1 MRCVVLVVGV
11 FSVCAVQALFLD
23 APALAQEQLIPI
35 LSVTGEQ
42 QPTGSVSYVV
52 MRFEERTDHD
62 GLILRFHDSPGRFS
76 MLAKDSTE
84 RAIRQAA
91 ASLGL
96 STDSWTVDLK
106 VPYEGVTVSGDSL
119 SAMVGVTVS
128 ALAQGRTVQTGH
140 VLTGTVKADGAI
152 GPVGAVPLKVQAA
165 RSARLRLVL
174 IPHQQSLIQ
183 EDQPAASDLVIS
195 PVRSVPE
202 ALEALT
208 TRALLK

>member
-1 MRCVVLVVGV
+1 MRCAALVIGIV
-11 FSVCAVQALFLD
+11 SAYAAHASFLD
-23 APALAQEQLIPI
+23 APASAQEQLIPI
-35 LSVTGEQ
+35 LSITAEQ
-42 QPTGSVSYVV
+42 QPTGSVSYVIT
-52 MRFEERTDHD
+52 RFEERTDHG

-91 ASLGL
+91 SSLGL

-106 VPYEGVTVSGDSL
+106 VPYEGVTLSGDSL

-165 RSARLRLVL
+165 RSARLRVVLV
-174 IPHQQSLIQ
+174 PHQEARIQ
-183 EDQPAASDLVIS
+183 EDQPATSDLIIS

-208 TRALLK
+208 TRAALK